1 MANVPTA
8 TGTYLA
14 NLFNPQVVGD
24 RINKKLFDF
33 IRFSPLARVDNT
45 LVGRPGDTITLPYY
59 NKSVTAALVPEG
71 TDIPISQL
79 TESTV
84 PVQVKKFAA
93 GVQVTDEALLSAYGD
108 PLGEAID
115 QIARAIADAVDNDM
129 LTIMGAAPAATAGAL
144 TADKVADALTMFGED
159 IDGEKVL
166 LVNPAAYATIRKANG
181 WIPGTDVA
189 ANLIMRGT
197 VGMLYGCQVVVS
209 NKLTANKAAYI
220 VKPGALAIY
229 NKREIL
235 VENDRDI
242 INKSTVITADKHFAN
257 YLLDS
262 SKIIKLPEE

>member
-1 MANVPTA
+1 MATVPTS

-24 RINKKLFDF
+24 RINKKLFDL

-45 LVGRPGDTITLPYY
+45 LVGRPGDEITLPYY
-59 NKSVTAALVPEG
+59 NKSVTASLVAEG
-71 TDIPISQL
+71 HDIPISQL
-79 TESTV
+79 TEATTSV
-84 PVQVKKFAA
+84 KIKKFGA
-93 GVQVTDEALLSAYGD
+93 GVQITDEALLSAYGD

-129 LTIMGAAPAATAGAL
+129 LTIMNSAPAVTAGAL
-144 TADKVADALTMFGED
+144 TADAVADALTMFGED

-181 WIPGTDVA
+181 WIPGTEVA

-209 NKLTANKAAYI
+209 NKLTADKAAYI

-235 VENDRDI
+235 VEDDRDI

-257 YLLDS
+257 YLYDS
-262 SKIIKLPEE
+262 SKIIRLPEV